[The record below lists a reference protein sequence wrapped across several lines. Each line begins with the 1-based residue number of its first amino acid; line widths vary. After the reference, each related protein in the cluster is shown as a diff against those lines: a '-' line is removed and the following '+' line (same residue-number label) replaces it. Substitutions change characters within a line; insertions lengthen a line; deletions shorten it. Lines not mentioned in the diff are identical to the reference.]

1 MLEKTI
7 IDKINETISQYV
19 NQDELSENI
28 VIINRLDKKLESLK
42 NQRFNIEKS
51 LEATRKNLLNLL
63 KSYNDGVVTV
73 SYTHLD
79 VYKRQH
85 LLQV

>member
-42 NQRFNIEKS
+42 K
-51 LEATRKNLLNLL
+51 
-63 KSYNDGVVTV
+63 
-73 SYTHLD
+73 
-79 VYKRQH
+79 
-85 LLQV
+85 